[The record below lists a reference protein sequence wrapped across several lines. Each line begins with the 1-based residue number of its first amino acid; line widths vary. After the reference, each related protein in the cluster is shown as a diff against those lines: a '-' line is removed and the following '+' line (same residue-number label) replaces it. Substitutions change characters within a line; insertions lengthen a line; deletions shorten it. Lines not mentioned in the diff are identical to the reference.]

1 MGQRIVSSGR
11 ETLDRGPEVEGGG
24 VLAGGLVEDVGDFR
38 AHLIEGHHP
47 EIYSFHFRLCR
58 DVVVAEDRTHT
69 TFHRALHGIRTFR
82 LGTNLR
88 TWLFGFAA
96 KVATDAGSAVEHV
109 TRLSHDPH
117 DHLEEP
123 AAPTRNDVSE
133 PREVRKAVDEGIA
146 ALPTN
151 LGIALVLK
159 IFENL
164 PDREIAQALEVSEV
178 LVRWRLWK
186 ARTQLRERLG
196 DLLRVGAFR

>member
-1 MGQRIVSSGR
+1 MGQRIVSGAR
-11 ETLDRGPEVEGGG
+11 GTLDEGPEGEGGF
-24 VLAGGLVEDVGDFR
+24 LAGGLVEDVGDFR

-58 DVVVAEDRTHT
+58 DVAVAEDRTHT
-69 TFHRALHGIRTFR
+69 TFHKALLGIRTFR

-96 KVATDAGSAVEHV
+96 NVATDAGSAVEQV
-109 TRLSHDPH
+109 TRRPEDAE
-117 DHLEEP
+117 EEP
-123 AAPTRNDVSE
+123 AAPTAHGPAE
-133 PREVRKAVDEGIA
+133 PNEVRRAVDEGIA

-151 LGIALVLK
+151 LGIAIVLK

-164 PDREIAQALEVSEV
+164 PDREIAQALDVSET

-186 ARTQLRERLG
+186 ARTLLRERLG
-196 DLLRVGAFR
+196 ECLRVGAFR